1 MKVLV
6 TSKSFGKLSRK
17 PIQRLQDA
25 GFEVYGNEKGRL
37 LNEEEMVEAIQG
49 ILRYLRLL
57 QELADAL
64 DHVHALQRN
73 GMQY

>member
-49 ILRYLRLL
+49 WMLSF
-57 QELADAL
+57 
-64 DHVHALQRN
+64 
-73 GMQY
+73 

>member
-49 ILRYLRLL
+49 DGCCHFRDGGF
-57 QELADAL
+57 QSQC
-64 DHVHALQRN
+64 H
-73 GMQY
+73 